1 MVSSHALQQQKAVQV
16 TQVMNKATEFPLALE
31 LS

>member
-1 MVSSHALQQQKAVQV
+1 MVSAHAPEQQKAVQV
-16 TQVMNKATEFPLALE
+16 TQVMSEATDFPLAVE